1 MREGAAGEVEAELQR
16 RATGTIKLRDHLVVV
31 LRRDDDQDIA
41 EILRGGPHQ
50 AGATDVDL
58 LDQVIEVNA
67 WLGRRLDKRIEIDD
81 DEVHHADAVL
91 NGKRQVFG
99 MMPAGENAAVNLR
112 VQRLDAPVHHLG
124 KAGDVADVHHRQT
137 GLGQGFGG
145 TARGHQL
152 EASRGQ
158 RLAKRHQALLVR
170 NTQNRTAHEQK
181 PSRKRRNTENS
192 SIVGGIAN

>member
-1 MREGAAGEVEAELQR
+1 MLCNAGLRNRRFERVE
-16 RATGTIKLRDHLVVV
+16 I
-31 LRRDDDQDIA
+31 
-41 EILRGGPHQ
+41 
-50 AGATDVDL
+50 
-58 LDQVIEVNA
+58 
-67 WLGRRLDKRIEIDD
+67 
-81 DEVHHADAVL
+81 HADQIDRRNAVR
-91 NGKRQVFG
+91 GHGRHVFWIV
-99 MMPAGENAAVNLR
+99 AHAEQSAVHFG

-158 RLAKRHQALLVR
+158 RLAKRHQALLIR